1 MQTGKVG
8 KSESAPVCLH
18 TLSPHNMTPTNEIY
32 CCDLFPWQP
41 AARTSV
47 YLKKTNGGTPKAS
60 HWSNGDAD
68 SGWLSLSAN
77 HKGTLSIRLCLR
89 VNILASAW

>member
-47 YLKKTNGGTPKAS
+47 YLKKPMEALPRLPIGVMGTLMAA
-60 HWSNGDAD
+60 GCLYLQTTRA
-68 SGWLSLSAN
+68 LSLS
-77 HKGTLSIRLCLR
+77 GCVS
-89 VNILASAW
+89 V